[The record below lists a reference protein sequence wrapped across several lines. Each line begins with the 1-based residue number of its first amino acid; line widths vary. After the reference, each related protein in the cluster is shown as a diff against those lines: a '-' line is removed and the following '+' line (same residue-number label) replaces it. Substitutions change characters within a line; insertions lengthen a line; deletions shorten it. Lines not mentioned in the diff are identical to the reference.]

1 MIRLVAE
8 RVAEH
13 LAYAGEFV
21 LAVEREDHPEQAV
34 ELSAF
39 HALTEKEDIFCDR
52 KLVFQKRE
60 IHIPSECAAIADDK
74 IRFVFDRLHI
84 FKHGFAFVRIDAK

>member
-13 LAYAGEFV
+13 LADAGEFV
-21 LAVEREDHPEQAV
+21 LAVKREDHPEQTV
-34 ELSAF
+34 ELRAF
-39 HALTEKEDIFCDR
+39 HALTEEEDVFCNR
-52 KLVFQKRE
+52 KFVFQKRE

-84 FKHGFAFVRIDAK
+84 LKHGFAFVRIDAQ